1 MLLAGVALAAFMA
14 WRGIGNVWTQAAAP
28 QAFYIGAFV
37 VKACV
42 DAHRLDLTPL
52 VSGYGVLVL
61 VPAML
66 AMRRDL
72 GPGNGYVDRRRQVTN
87 INRP

>member
-1 MLLAGVALAAFMA
+1 MA

-42 DAHRLDLTPL
+42 DSHRLDLTPL
-52 VSGYGVLVL
+52 VSGYGVLAL

-66 AMRRDL
+66 AVVATSPR
-72 GPGNGYVDRRRQVTN
+72 GNDHVDRRRQEHQASPCR
-87 INRP
+87 I